1 MIRSLLGVAAL
12 VIANAAAAQTAICYN
27 CPPEWADWAS
37 QLKSIKAKTG
47 ITVPPDNKNS
57 GQALA
62 QLVAEKASPVAD
74 VTYLGVTFGI
84 QAKKEGVVA
93 NYKPAHWNDIPAG
106 LKDAEGAWFTI
117 HSGTL
122 GLMVNVDA
130 LKGKPVPKGWKD
142 LLNPQYRG
150 LVGYLEGKP
159 VGWCAIEPRTE
170 YEGLLRVF
178 RVPWDGRD
186 EDKTDDAVW
195 AVTCLFA
202 RAGFRKRGVS
212 RALAR
217 AAVVFARERGA
228 RAIEAYPIITK
239 TVIAEELH
247 VGTPG
252 VFADAGLVEVSRPT
266 ARRLV
271 MRLDF

>member
-1 MIRSLLGVAAL
+1 
-12 VIANAAAAQTAICYN
+12 
-27 CPPEWADWAS
+27 
-37 QLKSIKAKTG
+37 
-47 ITVPPDNKNS
+47 
-57 GQALA
+57 
-62 QLVAEKASPVAD
+62 
-74 VTYLGVTFGI
+74 
-84 QAKKEGVVA
+84 VV
-93 NYKPAHWNDIPAG
+93 G
-106 LKDAEGAWFTI
+106 
-117 HSGTL
+117 
-122 GLMVNVDA
+122 
-130 LKGKPVPKGWKD
+130 
-142 LLNPQYRG
+142 R
-150 LVGYLEGKP
+150 
-159 VGWCAIEPRTE
+159 RTD
-170 YEGLLRVF
+170 YAGLLRVF

-186 EDKTDDAVW
+186 EDKTDDDVW

-202 RAGFRKRGVS
+202 RAGFRKRGVR

-247 VGTPG
+247 GGTPG